1 MIFRVIVLL
10 VLALTP
16 ARQPSAAEGVP
27 ISSELADLGRILFF
41 DPRFSAD
48 RTMSCATCHDPARAF
63 TDSRDNTVNGAAS
76 LGNDGTTLGDR
87 NAPALTYAAF
97 TPAFRKTNAGA
108 YRGGFFHDGRAT
120 DLTAQAQQPVTS
132 PQEMALSPAG
142 VQERLLEEGA
152 YVDAFQR
159 LFGAD
164 ALDSPET
171 ALQSFATAIA
181 AFETSA
187 DFASFDSKY
196 DRYLR
201 GEAILTREEDLGR
214 RVFFSSL
221 SNCGR
226 CHLVDQREDRQREI
240 FTGFEYY
247 NIGVPPNRQLR
258 KATHT
263 IAGQVDTG
271 LAANPTVSGS
281 GHEGKFRVPSLRNVA
296 VTGPYMHNGV
306 FGELKTAII
315 FYNRF
320 LVDNEASRTN
330 PETGEPWGEPEIAAT
345 VEHGL
350 LGEGQPLSDA
360 RVRQL
365 EAFLRTLTD
374 RRYEHLLER

>member
-1 MIFRVIVLL
+1 M
-10 VLALTP
+10 
-16 ARQPSAAEGVP
+16 
-27 ISSELADLGRILFF
+27 SSELADLGRILFF

-132 PQEMALSPAG
+132 PQEMALTPAG
-142 VQERLLEEGA
+142 VQERLLEEAA
-152 YVDAFQR
+152 YVDAYHR
-159 LFGAD
+159 LYAAD

-258 KATHT
+258 KATNT